1 MKAKREKNKKN
12 VWPATSTSHTKLKL
26 RLGQIKKREKRYHFV
41 DDEIP
46 FEVLQ
51 AQVLTFL
58 CKIVQRKIATL
69 RPWSDQC

>member
-1 MKAKREKNKKN
+1 MSGPHQHQQWKTLHNNTDTKMRADKK
-12 VWPATSTSHTKLKL
+12 K
-26 RLGQIKKREKRYHFV
+26 EKRYHFV
-41 DDEIP
+41 NDEIP

-69 RPWSDQC
+69 